1 MRRAGALM
9 LAVVMVIA
17 AFLVRERVDGG
28 QDDASAG
35 SGGDGILC
43 PDGLGEIC
51 PAGGDARREP
61 AGTTAD
67 RLIEATHPSALGA
80 DAWIVPS
87 AWARLVIDERA
98 RLGRDPLFE
107 IAEGPL
113 ASSPVVLA
121 IWAER
126 AEALGEACGR
136 PVDWRCIAEQAA
148 GAQVRPGADP
158 IDSSTGLVVAA
169 AQAGELL
176 GRTDYAANDF
186 GPEFTSLAAR
196 LAAGQTSDPVGTMRL
211 RGPGELTAVGTVGA
225 RTTSLSSTFGEIV
238 VLRDRPPARAD
249 VVALVPAGTELDGT
263 LRRQLAD
270 ALREAGWGA
279 PVAGPDGL
287 PADGSVLAAVR
298 TQWTENR

>member
-1 MRRAGALM
+1 M

-17 AFLVRERVDGG
+17 AFLVRERVEGD
-28 QDDASAG
+28 QDEPTAAD
-35 SGGDGILC
+35 GGDGLLC
-43 PDGLGEIC
+43 PDDLAEVC
-51 PAGGDARREP
+51 AATGDARAET
-61 AGTTAD
+61 AGVTAD
-67 RLIEATHPSALGA
+67 RLVNATEPSALGA
-80 DAWIVPS
+80 DAWVVPS
-87 AWARLVIDERA
+87 AWARLVVAERT
-98 RLGRDPLFE
+98 RLGREAIFE
-107 IAEGPL
+107 IAEPPL

-121 IWAER
+121 IWADR

-136 PVDWRCIAEQAA
+136 PVDWRCIAEQAT

-158 IDSSTGLVVAA
+158 VDSAAGLVVAA

-186 GPEFTSLAAR
+186 GPEFSSLAAR
-196 LAAGQTSDPVGTMRL
+196 LAAGQTADPMRTMRL

-238 VLRDRPPARAD
+238 VLRDRPTARAD
-249 VVALVPAGTELDGT
+249 VVALVPTGTELDGDV
-263 LRRQLAD
+263 RRDLTD
-270 ALREAGWGA
+270 ALRAAGWGA
-279 PVAGPDGL
+279 PAAGPDGL